1 MNYGDRSMM
10 RHELIRIVRLSYLLE
25 FIVVESLGR
34 CYIQNIN
41 DVLGMIELKDY
52 DENYVQV
59 MKQLKYIEPKK
70 TNEDNENKDGKR
82 P

>member
-1 MNYGDRSMM
+1 MM

-25 FIVVESLGR
+25 FIVIESLGR

-52 DENYVQV
+52 DENYVRV
-59 MKQLKYIEPKK
+59 MK
-70 TNEDNENKDGKR
+70 
-82 P
+82 

>member
-1 MNYGDRSMM
+1 MM

>member
-1 MNYGDRSMM
+1 MNYGDRAMM

-25 FIVVESLGR
+25 FIVIESLGR

-52 DENYVQV
+52 DENYVRV
-59 MKQLKYIEPKK
+59 MK
-70 TNEDNENKDGKR
+70 
-82 P
+82 